1 MRIKALPRVLAL
13 HLKRFKFI
21 EQLGRYKKL
30 SYRVVFPL
38 HLRLCNTVDDAP
50 GAEAEY
56 SLFAVI
62 VHVGR

>member
-1 MRIKALPRVLAL
+1 MRIKVPPRVLAL
-13 HLKRFKFI
+13 HLKRFKYI

-30 SYRVVFPL
+30 SYRVVFPFN
-38 HLRLCNTVDDAP
+38 LRLCNTVDDAP